1 MEKVKSIMIIAL
13 AGLACYL
20 FLTRPDPPAPL
31 QVIEKEKKIEDLQN
45 MFDSLARE
53 NRRLREKWKS
63 DSARSSRLIKE
74 KDVRI
79 ASLKKR
85 LDEPDIK
92 SLPAAELDSI
102 VRVMYGADAVPA
114 D

>member
-45 MFDSLARE
+45 RFDSLARE

-74 KDVRI
+74 KDVR
-79 ASLKKR
+79 
-85 LDEPDIK
+85 